1 MITVPKGNTKQRK
14 EVNIMKNTI
23 TTYEV
28 WYKENQ
34 FGTNHLWGIY
44 TDKNEA
50 EYAVAKAIC
59 EGYKPTMW
67 EIEK

>member
-1 MITVPKGNTKQRK
+1 MPT
-14 EVNIMKNTI
+14 MKNTI

-28 WYKENQ
+28 WYKESQ